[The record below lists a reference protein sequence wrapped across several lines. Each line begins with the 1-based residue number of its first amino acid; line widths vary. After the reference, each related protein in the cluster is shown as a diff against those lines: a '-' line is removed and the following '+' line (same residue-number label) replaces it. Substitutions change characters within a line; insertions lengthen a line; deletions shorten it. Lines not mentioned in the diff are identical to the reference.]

1 MSKPWDDPEEKFE
14 KKIRKIGRTGAY
26 AIGGSIG
33 LWIILAI
40 FPKEEG
46 HEKITGVI
54 DNVVFML
61 FVYGCILFGAII
73 FKRQK
78 SGVGLRIPRTSKGGE
93 KCFRHMPTCYCCWF

>member
-33 LWIILAI
+33 LWIILAL

-73 FKRQK
+73 FKRRK
-78 SGVGLRIPRTSKGGE
+78 APLVNLLTTWIIIPSWLAYTLLKASGRL
-93 KCFRHMPTCYCCWF
+93 